1 VVCGLGPMFRIGF
14 TSLLHYFGST
24 PKTVFLF
31 GPLVKSWYST
41 DVTGLKLF
49 ADRSRSI
56 FACALS
62 GGKNTFFTSWLK
74 TAHPGYK
81 PDEDLGL
88 TKVGPFNISFFH
100 LEILTAIHS
109 SFFLCPLPQYESVA
123 LEYWNIELRTTFN
136 SYTTQIC
143 EHLSTLLPNTSD
155 VLTIENLQNH
165 VHDGADFEGITL
177 FFSFTTRSTLGFE
190 DFDLDNF
197 NDFVPGKI
205 KKVSSIQSAQNH
217 EVPSAPQNPDSS
229 AAISQVAAIAP
240 NTSDTAGLLVP
251 LTTL

>member
-1 VVCGLGPMFRIGF
+1 MV
-14 TSLLHYFGST
+14 LHH
-24 PKTVFLF
+24 
-31 GPLVKSWYST
+31 
-41 DVTGLKLF
+41 VTGLKLF
-49 ADRSRSI
+49 ADRSHSI
-56 FACALS
+56 SACALS

-88 TKVGPFNISFFH
+88 TKVGPFNNSFFH

-177 FFSFTTRSTLGFE
+177 FFSFTTRSTTCQAFLPLVFIWGGGCLLGFE
-190 DFDLDNF
+190 AFDLDNF
-197 NDFVPGKI
+197 NDFVPGKL
-205 KKVSSIQSAQNH
+205 KKVSSIQSAQTH
-217 EVPSAPQNPDSS
+217 EVPPAPQIPDSS
-229 AAISQVAAIAP
+229 ADISQVAANAP
-240 NTSDTAGLLVP
+240 HTSDTSGLLVP